1 MSLNFIHPAPVW
13 TGVLSTA
20 LLGLSFV
27 TADAQSPQGTPPLGD
42 PCSEPGHVY
51 RYVATKNPNT
61 GQPNSLTFVCAYSD
75 PGKGW
80 RMALLEPYK

>member
-1 MSLNFIHPAPVW
+1 MSSNFIHPMS
-13 TGVLSTA
+13 VLAAVLAMA
-20 LLGLSFV
+20 LLGVSTV
-27 TADAQSPQGTPPLGD
+27 TADAQSPQGPPPLGD
-42 PCSEPGHVY
+42 PCSEPGHLY

-80 RMALLEPYK
+80 RLALVEPYK